1 MTKEKKK
8 EEKAPV
14 KKSMEGMA
22 HGMKMSLAKIK
33 NDYIRAT
40 VNGRY
45 FLARTNMIAE
55 QIINGEIIE
64 KIDGCPKTEEFMRAE
79 YAHQKLAAMGEMR
92 NAHFAKKELKE
103 DFKLNDDDIYAIEED
118 LYNGKIVREEYDE
131 TFNKKKKQAE
141 FTKTDE

>member
-1 MTKEKKK
+1 MTKEKIEKK
-8 EEKAPV
+8 KG
-14 KKSMEGMA
+14 KSMEGLK
-22 HGMKMSLAKIK
+22 HGMKMSLAKVK

-55 QIINGEIIE
+55 QIINGEILE
-64 KIDGCPKTEEFMRAE
+64 NIDGCPKSEEFMRAE

-92 NAHFAKKELKE
+92 NSHFAKKELKE

-131 TFNKKKKQAE
+131 VYDKKKKQAG
-141 FTKTDE
+141 FVKSDK

>member
-8 EEKAPV
+8 
-14 KKSMEGMA
+14 SMEGMT
-22 HGMKMSLAKIK
+22 HGMKMSLAKAK
-33 NDYIRAT
+33 NDYLRST

-55 QIINGEIIE
+55 QIYAKDIIE
-64 KIDGCPKTEEFMRAE
+64 NIDGCPKSEEFMRAE
-79 YAHQKLAAMGEMR
+79 YAHQKMAAMTEMR

-131 TFNKKKKQAE
+131 GYDKKKKQAE
-141 FTKTDE
+141 FVKSDK